1 MMDRDDVRDET
12 HQSDGPE
19 QRRFKLRLL
28 LLSAADAAR
37 HSRRVSAAAGRMR
50 DNAGRAI
57 RDRVSTLLRA
67 AS

>member
-1 MMDRDDVRDET
+1 MDRDDVRNEARQQNAPD
-12 HQSDGPE
+12 S
-19 QRRFKLRLL
+19 RRFKLRLM

-37 HSRRVSAAAGRMR
+37 TSRRVSTAAVRLRETGE
-50 DNAGRAI
+50 AI

>member
-1 MMDRDDVRDET
+1 MDRDDVRDEA
-12 HQSDGPE
+12 HQPDGHE
-19 QRRFKLRLL
+19 ARRFKLRLL

-37 HSRRVSAAAGRMR
+37 TGRRLSAGAGRVR
-50 DNAGRAI
+50 ETGRAI

>member
-1 MMDRDDVRDET
+1 MMDRDDVRDVA
-12 HQSDGPE
+12 HQPDGPE
-19 QRRFKLRLL
+19 ARRFKLRLL

-37 HSRRVSAAAGRMR
+37 HGRRMSAAAGRMR
-50 DNAGRAI
+50 ENAGRAI

>member
-1 MMDRDDVRDET
+1 MDRDDVRDVG
-12 HQSDGPE
+12 HQPAGPE
-19 QRRFKLRLL
+19 ARRFKLRLL

-37 HSRRVSAAAGRMR
+37 TGRRLNAGTSRMLET
-50 DNAGRAI
+50 GRAI